1 MANPLG
7 RVLNFPRRPNPITG
21 ATFLA
26 QSALADADRHAVLL
40 NELLEDLLR
49 KERERPDSLRVRM
62 ACFAAQELFTELTV
76 LYRRASCESRG
87 GKRHD

>member
-21 ATFLA
+21 ATFQA
-26 QSALADADRHAVLL
+26 QSALADADRRAVLL

-62 ACFAAQELFTELTV
+62 ACFAAQELLTELTV
-76 LYRRASCESRG
+76 LYRRASCENRG
-87 GKRHD
+87 GNRNE

>member
-7 RVLNFPRRPNPITG
+7 RVLNFPRRPSPITG
-21 ATFLA
+21 ATF
-26 QSALADADRHAVLL
+26 QTRSALADADLRAALL

-62 ACFAAQELFTELTV
+62 ACFAAQELLTVLTV
-76 LYRRASCESRG
+76 LYRRASCENRG
-87 GKRHD
+87 GACDE

>member
-7 RVLNFPRRPNPITG
+7 RVLNFPKRPSPITG
-21 ATFLA
+21 ANFQTR
-26 QSALADADRHAVLL
+26 SALADADLRAVLL

-49 KERERPDSLRVRM
+49 KERDRPDSLRVRM
-62 ACFAAQELFTELTV
+62 ACFAAQELLNELTV

-87 GKRHD
+87 GNRHE